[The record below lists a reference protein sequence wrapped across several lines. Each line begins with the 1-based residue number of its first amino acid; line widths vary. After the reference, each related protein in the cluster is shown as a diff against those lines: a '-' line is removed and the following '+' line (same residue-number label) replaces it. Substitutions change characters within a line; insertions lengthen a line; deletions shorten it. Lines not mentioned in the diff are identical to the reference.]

1 MVFRGVLSE
10 LSSRNGT
17 QGIVRMEF
25 KPALPASVYAPIFA
39 PAWTSLS
46 VESCSHRLGQSVES
60 CSHRLGQALKH
71 VYTGLVKAL
80 NHVHTGLVK
89 R

>member
-25 KPALPASVYAPIFA
+25 KPAPSVSVYASIFA

-46 VESCSHRLGQSVES
+46 VESCLHRLGQSVES
-60 CSHRLGQALKH
+60 CLHRLGQ
-71 VYTGLVKAL
+71 AL